1 MVRRQCCD
9 VTAHPTPFQ
18 VILLDSKKKLAC
30 GAVLIHTS
38 WVLTAAH
45 CMEDSKK
52 LTVRLGAGWSQAGGG
67 QQRPW
72 GGVAPCRLAR
82 FGEPIPGV
90 LELHRKR
97 LGVEAYLLPPC
108 YSCGI
113 SDTVTP
119 GILQIG
125 DSLGPSSNLGPG
137 TYIQSLQMRGW
148 HTYLPLPAGCGRQ
161 AVCRPP
167 ALADADPQVLH
178 TAWPQGCA
186 SHTLVGMEL
195 SAGLQQHVPRQSAA
209 SLW

>member
-1 MVRRQCCD
+1 MPGKGQQSMSSWLGNPGKTSSASGLRTTAGAELRPRGPDWSSQRQCCG
-9 VTAHPTPFQ
+9 VTAHPPPLQ

-90 LELHRKR
+90 LELHRKC
-97 LGVEAYLLPPC
+97 LGAEAYLLPPC

-113 SDTVTP
+113 SNTVTP
-119 GILQIG
+119 GIL
-125 DSLGPSSNLGPG
+125 
-137 TYIQSLQMRGW
+137 
-148 HTYLPLPAGCGRQ
+148 
-161 AVCRPP
+161 
-167 ALADADPQVLH
+167 
-178 TAWPQGCA
+178 
-186 SHTLVGMEL
+186 
-195 SAGLQQHVPRQSAA
+195 
-209 SLW
+209 